1 MSAPAGREHCHPVT
15 TRAEAG
21 VGDGRSTRAAIWVGA
36 GIFFSKVSGVIREVV
51 FANYFGASAVAD
63 VWRVAHV
70 DSGEDPALAA
80 AMAQRTSDF
89 YTGS

>member
-51 FANYFGASAVAD
+51 FANYFGASAVAGAITQHIYSWSYD
-63 VWRVAHV
+63 
-70 DSGEDPALAA
+70 E
-80 AMAQRTSDF
+80 T
-89 YTGS
+89 